1 MADLDPFDIFR
12 NKEILQGGNVLLICA
27 DLFFR
32 GSTDKKNNFV

>member
-1 MADLDPFDIFR
+1 MTDLDPFDIFR
-12 NKEILQGGNVLLICA
+12 NKEILQGLNVVVICA